1 MATIKGRQYSSPR
14 NINLKGGILRFDV
27 QKSSN
32 PLSLDSDGWGLY
44 VNASD
49 QLVYWN
55 GTGTAIIGASGSGGT
70 PTWET
75 IFAADN
81 TFTITPDATFTIAGN
96 RSTATDVLTLTNA
109 AGGSGIVLQID
120 NTGTGADIAGTA
132 GWNITKAGVITS
144 TGLTFGGVN
153 TITSTAGDITWTLE
167 DNDATAL
174 KIGASGATSII
185 NIITTNGSEACVF
198 GNDITLTDGLFTA
211 TSTSNTA
218 PLLLMQ
224 NDTMTTFGTSSTE
237 DEAAFVFSSDTITTA
252 SLLQLQ
258 LDGSALAGGFFL
270 NCFETDAGVAV
281 FTIGE
286 DGSISIAGTALG
298 TDAIGITAGDI
309 TLTAGDLTLTA
320 GSIVNTLGDLTLTAG
335 DFTMTVGDAVVT
347 DGSLTLTDADNA
359 NSVTVVNNTI
369 TTADLVDI
377 SSTSITTG
385 ALVKLNA
392 NAATHDGEILE
403 LISAGDA
410 TSTPTGLSVTIAS
423 PTTGAAK
430 GISVVMA
437 AATTSA
443 IGISVD
449 MAGLTTG
456 TGTLITSAGTIVTT
470 GELLSLVGNSATTCT
485 GLLRASGTSLTD
497 GWVAQL
503 TGGGATVTSSGGV
516 LDIVA
521 GAATDGYGARIVT
534 TGVYDGTVGVLAVT
548 AASATTGNIVVVD
561 GTGLTTGT
569 GLLINATTGTLT
581 SGFYIECNDGAAS
594 DFTVGDDGVVVIAGT
609 ATGTD
614 SLTITK
620 GDITVTD
627 GDVTMT
633 AGDLL
638 LTAGALTLTAGSE
651 IITAGNLTITAGTII
666 ETAQAI
672 LNANTAIS
680 VTHGVTKIA
689 NSAATTHTLADGV
702 DGQRKTIICTVYVGD
717 AVITPNSLANG
728 NTITLNAA
736 LDGVTLVYLN
746 SGWHVESTYGTTA
759 VA

>member
-1 MATIKGRQYSSPR
+1 MATKAGRTYSSPK
-14 NINLKGGILRFDV
+14 NIDLRQGILRFD
-27 QKSSN
+27 KNYASN
-32 PLSLDSDGWGLY
+32 PLSNDDTGYGLY
-44 VNASD
+44 INNSD
-49 QLVYWN
+49 QLVFWN
-55 GTGTAIIGASGSGGT
+55 QTGTSIIGAGGSGGT

-81 TFTITPDATFTIAGN
+81 TFTITPDATWTIAGN
-96 RSTATDVLTLTNA
+96 RSTATDVITITNA
-109 AGGSGIVLQID
+109 AGGSGVCLQITNAGSGAD
-120 NTGTGADIAGTA
+120 ISGTGATWG
-132 GWNITKAGVITS
+132 ITKAGVITN
-144 TGLTFGGVN
+144 TGITFSAAS
-153 TITSTAGDITWTLE
+153 TITSTAGDMTWTLE

-174 KIGASGATSII
+174 KIGSAGATSIL
-185 NIITTNGSEACVF
+185 NFITTNGSEACVF

-309 TLTAGDLTLTA
+309 TLTAGDL
-320 GSIVNTLGDLTLTAG
+320 
-335 DFTMTVGDAVVT
+335 
-347 DGSLTLTDADNA
+347 
-359 NSVTVVNNTI
+359 
-369 TTADLVDI
+369 
-377 SSTSITTG
+377 
-385 ALVKLNA
+385 
-392 NAATHDGEILE
+392 
-403 LISAGDA
+403 
-410 TSTPTGLSVTIAS
+410 
-423 PTTGAAK
+423 
-430 GISVVMA
+430 
-437 AATTSA
+437 
-443 IGISVD
+443 
-449 MAGLTTG
+449 
-456 TGTLITSAGTIVTT
+456 
-470 GELLSLVGNSATTCT
+470 
-485 GLLRASGTSLTD
+485 
-497 GWVAQL
+497 
-503 TGGGATVTSSGGV
+503 
-516 LDIVA
+516 
-521 GAATDGYGARIVT
+521 
-534 TGVYDGTVGVLAVT
+534 
-548 AASATTGNIVVVD
+548 
-561 GTGLTTGT
+561 
-569 GLLINATTGTLT
+569 
-581 SGFYIECNDGAAS
+581 
-594 DFTVGDDGVVVIAGT
+594 
-609 ATGTD
+609 
-614 SLTITK
+614 
-620 GDITVTD
+620 
-627 GDVTMT
+627 
-633 AGDLL
+633 L

-759 VA
+759 VD